1 MKGHG
6 KAKEGGWP
14 PKDKVGASL
23 LKSLNS
29 SSYLRGVSTPNY
41 HFFSRRNCVRR
52 SSYNT
57 PRVFGQLLAEIDR
70 RFTPDTEL
78 DSRGMQHENDS

>member
-41 HFFSRRNCVRR
+41 HFFPAEIAYVEAPTIPESFRPTLGRDR
-52 SSYNT
+52 SSVYPQYRTGTTWNAT
-57 PRVFGQLLAEIDR
+57 
-70 RFTPDTEL
+70 
-78 DSRGMQHENDS
+78 